1 MNDKFTSRKSTLG
14 SHRKLAE
21 WTIFSDERLGS
32 ITGLIVQGTLDVFG
46 MFDPV
51 VHDDDLLMI
60 DTMIGPRMD
69 GFREV
74 VNEAD
79 VDFGGNVFEVVKEI
93 DVFGVVVDEKSV

>member
-1 MNDKFTSRKSTLG
+1 
-14 SHRKLAE
+14 
-21 WTIFSDERLGS
+21 
-32 ITGLIVQGTLDVFG
+32 
-46 MFDPV
+46 
-51 VHDDDLLMI
+51 MI